1 MKTVFLYH
9 NPRDLL
15 LAQVRAGTAP
25 DTGLLGSNHLA
36 EFGIDASVQAPR
48 MQLKHRKG
56 GLLHR
61 FLWNAREIP
70 VAWELDADV
79 VCSFWTTLFPLVAR
93 MRGKPAVVAFNV
105 QLCTTYLRASTP
117 RRRLMGAALRSAQAV
132 VCFASAQ
139 RERLLRQHDLEPDR
153 VHTVPFGVDERFYSP
168 HPAPEDGYVL
178 AVGRDMARDYDTFA
192 RAVEGLNSRAVIV
205 ASERNLIDVAAPRN
219 VELRLDVSYP
229 ELRELYAGAACVVL
243 PTRREGYHYGADCS
257 GQTVLLDAMAMGRPI
272 IASERSTLSDYVS
285 EPETALIVP
294 PEDPPALRA
303 AVERLLGD
311 PDLAAGMGD
320 RARSLVER
328 ELTTRHMARRLA
340 PIITE
345 AAARSSGAG
354 DPTAP
359 STHEKIRV
367 PIRRSGGRGSG
378 DGRA

>member
-1 MKTVFLYH
+1 M
-9 NPRDLL
+9 
-15 LAQVRAGTAP
+15 AP

-36 EFGIDASVQAPR
+36 ELGIDASVQAPR
-48 MQLKHRKG
+48 MQLKHSQGR
-56 GLLHR
+56 LLHR

-79 VCSFWTTLFPLVAR
+79 VCSFWTMLFPLVAR
-93 MRGKPAVVAFNV
+93 MRGMPAVVAFNV

-117 RRRLMGAALRSAQAV
+117 RRRLMGAALGSAQAV

-139 RERLLRQHDLEPDR
+139 RERLLRQHDLDPDR
-153 VHTVPFGVDERFYSP
+153 VHTVPFGVDERFYRPSP
-168 HPAPEDGYVL
+168 TPQDGYVL

-192 RAVEGLNSRAVIV
+192 RAVDGLDARAVIV
-205 ASERNLIDVAAPRN
+205 ASERNLTDVTVPRN

-229 ELRELYAGAACVVL
+229 ELRELYAGASCVVL
-243 PTRREGYHYGADCS
+243 PTRREGYRYGADCS
-257 GQTVLLDAMAMGRPI
+257 GQTVLLDAMAMGRPVV
-272 IASERSTLSDYVS
+272 ASKRSTLSDYVS

-294 PEDPPALRA
+294 PEDPPELRTA
-303 AVERLLGD
+303 IERLLGD
-311 PDLAAGMGD
+311 RELAAGMGGRG
-320 RARSLVER
+320 RAVVER

-340 PIITE
+340 PIITG

-359 STHEKIRV
+359 SSHEKIRV